1 MGKSKLVQNLEVE
14 MRVDL
19 HVPFS
24 QKDLAKS
31 KGARW
36 DAARKTWYVIDP
48 LDIRTFALWMGQD
61 VKDWYGGKRVKPSK
75 KQKPKNQPKVHAPK
89 PAITGPAVF
98 VPLCNCTTPPW
109 EDCEHTDALAQAA
122 MGEML
127 A

>member
-36 DAARKTWYVIDP
+36 DVARKTWYVVDP
-48 LDIRTFALWMGQD
+48 LDIRAFALWMGQD

-75 KQKPKNQPKVHAPK
+75 KLKPKNQPKVHVPK
-89 PAITGPAVF
+89 PVITGPAEF

-109 EDCEHTDALAQAA
+109 EDCEHTDALAQSA
-122 MGEML
+122 MVEML

>member
-1 MGKSKLVQNLEVE
+1 

-48 LDIRTFALWMGQD
+48 LDIRAFALWMGQD

-75 KQKPKNQPKVHAPK
+75 KLKPKNQPKVHAQK
-89 PAITGPAVF
+89 PVITGPAVF